1 MGAVPTPTSAPKPP
15 TTRSGVLLHGLARFT
30 LLLGGLICGVGLI
43 ATLIAWLGGASSGR
57 VFPIAFY
64 IAGAL
69 LGSAAFFGSTGTY
82 APEYWDRGER
92 ERAFNMTFVY
102 GAFAV
107 ILIGIGVLLET
118 VL

>member
-1 MGAVPTPTSAPKPP
+1 
-15 TTRSGVLLHGLARFT
+15 LA
-30 LLLGGLICGVGLI
+30 GLISGVGLI
-43 ATLIAWLGGASSGR
+43 ATLIVWLGGASSGR

-82 APEYWDRGER
+82 APDYWSRGER

-102 GAFAV
+102 SAFAV
-107 ILIGIGVLLET
+107 ILIWSGVLLES